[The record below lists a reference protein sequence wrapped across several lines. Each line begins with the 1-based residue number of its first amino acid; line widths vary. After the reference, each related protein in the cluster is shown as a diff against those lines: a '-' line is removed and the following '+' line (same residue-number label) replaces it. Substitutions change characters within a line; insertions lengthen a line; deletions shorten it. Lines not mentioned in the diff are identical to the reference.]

1 MSGEPKWWF
10 PKRIE
15 GDGWGM
21 PVIWQG
27 WVVFGAF
34 LLLLFTATPLALVTS
49 GTIAAGLVILSLVA
63 SLSVIVMMKGEPLTG
78 DCDEPELPA
87 DPAVIL
93 EYYRI
98 ASYVIAGILIVL
110 SLPSVLAGTA
120 AAGASGMLSIVLA
133 LLIADWLDV
142 SEMNRGKAVISVTAL
157 LMFVAVIYP
166 YIP

>member
-21 PVIWQG
+21 PVNWQG
-27 WVVFGAF
+27 WVVFGVF
-34 LLLLFTATPLALVTS
+34 LLLLFTATPMALVTS
-49 GTIAAGLVILSLVA
+49 GATAAILVVVSLVT
-63 SLSVIVMMKGEPLTG
+63 SLSVIVMMKGEPLTDGG
-78 DCDEPELPA
+78 DDLALPE
-87 DPAVIL
+87 DPAVTL
-93 EYYRI
+93 EYYEI

-110 SLPSVLAGTA
+110 SLPTVLAGPVA
-120 AAGASGMLSIVLA
+120 ALASGTLSIVLA

-157 LMFVAVIYP
+157 LTFVAVIYP